1 MAGNE
6 GPVEHAYALD
16 RRDFLGRSI
25 LASAAIAVSGNV
37 LIHTSEAWGLE
48 AQGLQPET
56 IRTLIKL
63 ARDIYPHDSLSDK
76 YYAIAVKPYDEKA
89 AKDPANKALIETGV
103 STLDSLAMAQHKV
116 PYIGIGWES
125 PRVAILQMVEGSPF
139 FQMVRSGLVV
149 SLYNQK
155 DVWPIF
161 GYEGESASKGG
172 YIRRGFNDLAWL

>member
-6 GPVEHAYALD
+6 GRSEHASALD

-25 LASAAIAVSGNV
+25 LASAAIAVSGNA
-37 LIHTSEAWGLE
+37 LIHSSEAWGLE

-63 ARDIYPHDSLSDK
+63 ARDIYPHDSLADK
-76 YYAIAVKPYDEKA
+76 YYAIAIKPYDEKA
-89 AKDPANKALIETGV
+89 AKDPAAKALFESGV
-103 STLDSLAMAQHKV
+103 STLDALAMAEHKV
-116 PYIGIGWES
+116 PYIGIGWEE
-125 PRVAILQMVEGSPF
+125 PRVAILRTVEGSPF
-139 FQMVRSGLVV
+139 FQTVRSGLVV

-155 DVWPIF
+155 EVWPIF